1 MKKMKEKE
9 IKTEKVEKKKV
20 YRKPKK
26 VIEETKVKDDEINNM
41 ILNSGEVY
49 QNVIKTPKQ
58 AGYYRV
64 GKSFNIFFEK
74 KPCGF
79 HRFFSKILLGW
90 NWFDQK

>member
-1 MKKMKEKE
+1 MKEKE

-20 YRKPKK
+20 YRRPKK
-26 VIEETKVKDDEINNM
+26 VVEETKVKDDEVNNM

-79 HRFFSKILLGW
+79 HRFFTKVLLGW
-90 NWFDQK
+90 TWFESK

>member
-1 MKKMKEKE
+1 MKEKE

-26 VIEETKVKDDEINNM
+26 VIDEVKIKDEEIHDMYTRA
-41 ILNSGEVY
+41 GEVY
-49 QNVIKTPKQ
+49 QNVIKQPKQ
-58 AGYYRV
+58 AGYYRI

-74 KPCGF
+74 KPCGL

>member
-1 MKKMKEKE
+1 MKEKE

-26 VIEETKVKDDEINNM
+26 VVEETKVKDDEINNM

-58 AGYYRV
+58 AGIYLCTGRGHRGALRSVRSRV
-64 GKSFNIFFEK
+64 
-74 KPCGF
+74 C
-79 HRFFSKILLGW
+79 
-90 NWFDQK
+90 

>member
-1 MKKMKEKE
+1 MKEKE

-20 YRKPKK
+20 YRRPKK
-26 VIEETKVKDDEINNM
+26 VVEETKVKDDEVNNM

-58 AGYYRV
+58 AGYYRI

-74 KPCGF
+74 KPCGI
-79 HRFFSKILLGW
+79 HRFFTKVLLGW
-90 NWFDQK
+90 TWFESK

>member
-1 MKKMKEKE
+1 MKEKE

-20 YRKPKK
+20 YRRPKK
-26 VIEETKVKDDEINNM
+26 VVEETKIKDDEILDM
-41 ILNSGEVY
+41 YTRAGEVY

-58 AGYYRV
+58 AGYYRI

-74 KPCGF
+74 KPCGL
-79 HRFFSKILLGW
+79 HRFFTKVLLGW